1 VIDRRGR
8 RIRSAGDAAV
18 LLDWPGETESAG
30 NRKARAVRAH
40 LVRERPAGLIDA
52 VPAARSLLVR
62 FDPRLFDRGGFES
75 RSGFWETDFAILG
88 RPRLHEI
95 PVWYGGP
102 AGVDLEE
109 LSAERG
115 IPPAKFVELHCA
127 TRYTVAFLGFT
138 PGFPYLA
145 GLPESLAARRRET
158 PRTQVP
164 AGSVAIGGQ
173 YAGIYPAATPGG
185 WRLIGR
191 TPVTLFDADREKP
204 ATLEPGDEV
213 RFFPI
218 PGERFATLVS
228 TGGVS
233 RP

>member
-1 VIDRRGR
+1 MTDRRTR
-8 RIRSAGDAAV
+8 RIRSAGDAA
-18 LLDWPGETESAG
+18 LLVDWPGETESAA
-30 NRKARAVRAH
+30 NRRARAVREH
-40 LVRERPAGLIDA
+40 LVREPPAGLIDA

-62 FDPRLFDRGGFES
+62 FDPRKFDRAGFES

-109 LSAERG
+109 LAAERG
-115 IPPAKFVELHCA
+115 ISPGKFVELHCA
-127 TRYTVAFLGFT
+127 ARYTVAFLGFA
-138 PGFPYLA
+138 PGFPYLS
-145 GLPESLAARRRET
+145 GLPGILAARRRET

-173 YAGIYPAATPGG
+173 YAGIYPSATPGG

-191 TPVTLFDADREKP
+191 TPLKLFDAGREDP
-204 ATLEPGDEV
+204 ATLATGDEV

-218 PGERFATLVS
+218 SGDRFAA
-228 TGGVS
+228 
-233 RP
+233 RR